1 MLQDWIRPTQSRK
14 AGEIAIGGV
23 QHASV
28 FDSQRGQLRV
38 TDQIAGSLAFYQH
51 FAKERPMLLSRAK
64 RVHIRLLQP
73 AFDNFDGSCCGQ
85 GTS

>member
-1 MLQDWIRPTQSRK
+1 
-14 AGEIAIGGV
+14 
-23 QHASV
+23 
-28 FDSQRGQLRV
+28 LRV
-38 TDQIAGSLAFYQH
+38 TDQIAGSRAFYQH